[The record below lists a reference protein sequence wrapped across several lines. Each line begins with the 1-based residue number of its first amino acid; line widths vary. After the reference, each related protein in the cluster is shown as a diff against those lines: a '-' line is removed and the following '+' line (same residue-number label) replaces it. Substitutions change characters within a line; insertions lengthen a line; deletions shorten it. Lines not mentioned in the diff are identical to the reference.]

1 MFWSFVTILLVSN
14 TADQRGWMMI
24 RGVDGFISPLGNM
37 PTSQRTSLE
46 CSKPAFDSKNRHYR
60 KFPRGSFT
68 TTRKNTELQAIRMWT
83 MPLPE
88 TLINAR
94 VLRMAESW
102 APVIGVITATLL
114 YLAPARAV
122 WGVFQKARKKGIES
136 TATGIEELDLR
147 DPLNGMNPLPIAIM
161 PAVAVSWFAYGLV
174 ACDPYLIIGNLP
186 GSILSVAYLI
196 GILPIM
202 DYTTAYPDSIAGLA
216 TEAVAAIGNPSLKPR
231 KSKRLFWTHVTLLA
245 SVGVTLC
252 LWALLG
258 LVTAGAADGNF
269 NIGGLG
275 FGLGMEFGMRKG
287 IICEAL
293 GLYAASLFICLSA
306 FPLLTIGSILRTKNS
321 RSILGPLTAAQCVNT
336 GLWTAYGVASCDY
349 FVWGPNIIVS
359 AIVVRDSSIHRGDYF
374 IPYKLCAFFH
384 LLFAWISRDWFS
396 G

>member
-1 MFWSFVTILLVSN
+1 MFWSFVTIFLVTN
-14 TADQRGWMMI
+14 AAGQRGWMMMI
-24 RGVDGFISPLGNM
+24 GGVDGFVSPSGNM
-37 PTSQRTSLE
+37 PTSQRILLE
-46 CSKPAFDSKNRHYR
+46 FSKPAFDSKHHHDDR
-60 KFPRGSFT
+60 KELHNPDRFSRRSYT
-68 TTRKNTELQAIRMWT
+68 TIRKNTELQAIRMWT

-94 VLRMAESW
+94 ALRMAESW
-102 APVIGVITATLL
+102 APMIGVITATLL

-136 TATGIEELDLR
+136 PRTGNEEDDPR

-293 GLYAASLFICLSA
+293 GLYAASLLICLSA

-321 RSILGPLTAAQCVNT
+321 RSILGQLTAAQCVNT

-349 FVWGPNIIVS
+349 FVWGPNIIGFVLGLMQLALKIMFPS
-359 AIVVRDSSIHRGDYF
+359 TNRRAEV
-374 IPYKLCAFFH
+374 
-384 LLFAWISRDWFS
+384 
-396 G
+396 